1 MTYRQPG
8 NALGPQKASGGLST
22 ADPWHAE
29 LEHIAPVK
37 PPFLLLSLTMNF
49 LSICY
54 MPKDALGTWETEVD
68 MSGRIS
74 SHEDN
79 ILVGGDRHQTDK
91 MSGEVEG

>member
-1 MTYRQPG
+1 MLLGLRRHQVG
-8 NALGPQKASGGLST
+8 SALPILGMQSWNT
-22 ADPWHAE
+22 
-29 LEHIAPVK
+29 APVK